1 VAVTSNET
9 EESKVVPISVARA
22 RRRIANHFYA
32 LQAFEPEKAIEFA
45 PQTSDEL
52 REFDR
57 LRADGVIR
65 QQVPGHYWFDLD
77 IHQAAKKRRGM
88 RILPIL
94 ATVLLVLVWAW
105 ALFYR

>member
-1 VAVTSNET
+1 MPDT
-9 EESKVVPISVARA
+9 KVVPISTARA
-22 RRRIANHFYA
+22 RRRIADHFYA

-52 REFDR
+52 RQFDQ

-77 IHQAAKKRRGM
+77 VHQAAKKRRGR
-88 RILPIL
+88 RILPML
-94 ATVLLVLVWAW
+94 AAGLLILVWAW
-105 ALFYR
+105 AFYHRG